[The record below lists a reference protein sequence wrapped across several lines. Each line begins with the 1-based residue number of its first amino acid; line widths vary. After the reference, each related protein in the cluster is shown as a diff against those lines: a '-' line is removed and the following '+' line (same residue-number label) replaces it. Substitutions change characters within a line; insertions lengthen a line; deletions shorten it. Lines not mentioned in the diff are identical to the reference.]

1 MDFTNSETFSQLVIS
16 ESAAKCMAN
25 TMAASPIGF
34 ILLDTVSMRN
44 LLKLNDFKFDTS
56 TIALQIPIFQE
67 KLGDGVEL
75 EMMLHYKDINVL
87 FGQYDTDVIF
97 EYTACMLFRKKEDK
111 TELLYDEVKM
121 ILSMDVTAD
130 NDILNIKILN
140 LKHDIDSRFG
150 QRSAPIRDGMHLT
163 ENEYRE
169 FLSTYGF
176 AMNYI
181 KKWMNDVYL
190 RNGILFPYGMDEF
203 YTTVYYQEQSMHI
216 MLEVEEEA
224 EIYFEDKYTPNEDYG
239 PREPREHRHRN

>member
-1 MDFTNSETFSQLVIS
+1 MDFVNSETFSQLVVS

-34 ILLDTVSMRN
+34 IQLDTVSMRN
-44 LLKLNDFKFDTS
+44 LLRLNDFKFDT
-56 TIALQIPIFQE
+56 TTVALQIPIFEE
-67 KLGDGVEL
+67 KLGPDVEL
-75 EMMLHYKDINVL
+75 EMTLHYKDINVL

-97 EYTACMLFRKKEDK
+97 EYTACMQFKEKDNHNK
-111 TELLYDEVKM
+111 ELLYDEVKM

-130 NDILNIKILN
+130 NDILHIKILN

-190 RNGILFPYGMDEF
+190 RNGIMFPYGMDEF
-203 YTTVYYQEQSMHI
+203 YTSVYYQEQSMHI

-239 PREPREHRHRN
+239 PRDRRNRH